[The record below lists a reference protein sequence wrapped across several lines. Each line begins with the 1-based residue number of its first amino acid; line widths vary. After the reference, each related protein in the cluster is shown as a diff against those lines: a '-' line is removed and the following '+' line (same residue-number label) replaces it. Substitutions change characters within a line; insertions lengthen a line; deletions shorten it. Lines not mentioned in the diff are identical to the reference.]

1 MRWSVDKI
9 PDQGGKTVLITGANS
24 GIGLEAARILAAGG
38 AKIILA
44 CRDKK
49 KGDEAVGSIKTEL
62 PDAAVSSMTLDLA
75 DLESVKNFARAIKRK
90 YKTLDILINNAGV
103 MAPPKGR
110 TSDGFE
116 TQFGTNHL
124 GHFALT
130 GLLLNLLENTPA
142 SRIVTISSLAHR
154 FGRIAFH
161 DLQSEKRYSPW
172 KAYGQSKLANLM
184 FAIELQRRLQAREFD
199 VISVAA
205 HPGFSATNLQRYMA
219 GGELLTPIVSQSAE
233 AGAWPTVY
241 AATEPSLTGGEYV
254 GPGRL
259 FETRGLPRRAR
270 VSWAAR
276 NRRAARK
283 LWDVSEQLTGV
294 SYLPLD

>member
-1 MRWSVDKI
+1 MRWSVDKV
-9 PDQGGKTVLITGANS
+9 PDQSGKTVVITGANS
-24 GIGLEAARILAAGG
+24 GIGLEAARILAARG
-38 AKIILA
+38 AEIILA
-44 CRDKK
+44 CRDER
-49 KGDEAVGSIKTEL
+49 KGEEAVDKIATAL
-62 PDAAVSSMTLDLA
+62 PDAAVSSMALDLA
-75 DLESVKNFARAIKRK
+75 DLQSVKRFAGAFKRK
-90 YKTLDILINNAGV
+90 YKKLDLLINNAGV
-103 MAPPKGR
+103 MAPPKGQ

-130 GLLLNLLENTPA
+130 GLLLDLLENTPD

-154 FGRIAFH
+154 FGRIAFR
-161 DLQSEKRYSPW
+161 DLQSDKRYSPW
-172 KAYGQSKLANLM
+172 KAYGQSKLANLL
-184 FAIELQRRLQAREFD
+184 FALELQRRLEAREFD
-199 VISVAA
+199 AISVAA
-205 HPGFSATNLQRYMA
+205 HPGFSATNLQRHV
-219 GGELLTPIVSQSAE
+219 GGGALLTPIVSQSAE

-241 AATEPSLTGGEYV
+241 AATEPTLRGGEYI

-283 LWDVSEQLTGV
+283 LWDISEQLTGV
-294 SYLPLD
+294 SYLSMS

>member
-1 MRWSVDKI
+1 MRWSVENI
-9 PDQGGKTVLITGANS
+9 PDQSGKTVLITGANS
-24 GIGLEAARILAAGG
+24 GIGLEAARILAARG
-38 AKIILA
+38 AAVILA
-44 CRDKK
+44 CRDEQ
-49 KGDEAVGSIKTEL
+49 KGDEAAEEIATAL
-62 PDAAVSSMTLDLA
+62 PDAAVSSMKLDLA
-75 DLESVKNFARAIKRK
+75 DLDSVKSFARAFKRK

-103 MAPPKGR
+103 MAPPKGLTR
-110 TSDGFE
+110 DGFE

-130 GLLLNLLENTPA
+130 GLVFEVLENTPD
-142 SRIVTISSLAHR
+142 SRIVTVSSLAHR
-154 FGRIAFH
+154 FGRIAFR
-161 DLQSEKRYSPW
+161 DLQSEKGYFRW

-184 FAIELQRRLQAREFD
+184 FAIELQRRLQEGEFD
-199 VISVAA
+199 VMSLAA
-205 HPGFSATNLQRYMA
+205 HPGFSATNLQRYVA
-219 GGELLTPIVSQSAE
+219 AGELLTPILSQSAE

-241 AATEPSLTGGEYV
+241 AATEPTLRGGEYI
-254 GPGRL
+254 GPGRV

-294 SYLPLD
+294 TYLQPG